1 MANTINITLSLP
13 EQEGLQISL
22 TDPMSVTDFEQ
33 FCAANPDIRAERSAD
48 GKVWIM
54 APVNL
59 ESGYYEGEVF
69 GELRNYC
76 LRTRNGKAFSPST
89 GFQLPDGSTR
99 AADASWVSNEQLSQL
114 TQAQRQTFPPIVP
127 DFVIEIR
134 SKTDARSALEQKMQE
149 TWIANGVQLAWLID
163 PQTQQVVV
171 YRPGS
176 APLVM
181 DGFNRTIS
189 ASPLLQ
195 GFEFDLRLLEF

>member
-1 MANTINITLSLP
+1 MTLTRDITLSLP

-22 TDPMSVTDFEQ
+22 TEPMSVTDFEH
-33 FCAANPDIRAERSAD
+33 FCAANPDIRAERSSD

-99 AADASWVSNEQLSQL
+99 AADASWVSKKQLSQL

-127 DFVIEIR
+127 AFIIEIR
-134 SKTDARSALEQKMQE
+134 SKTDARAALEQKMLE

-163 PQTQQVVV
+163 PQAQQVVV
-171 YRPGS
+171 YRPERT
-176 APLVM
+176 PLVI
-181 DGFNRTIS
+181 DGFDQTID
-189 ASPLLQ
+189 ASPILP
-195 GFEFDLRLLEF
+195 GFEFDLRLLNF

>member
-1 MANTINITLSLP
+1 MTLTRDITLSLP

-22 TDPMSVTDFEQ
+22 TGPLSVTDFEH

-54 APVNL
+54 APVSL

-76 LRTRNGKAFSPST
+76 LRTQNGKAFSPST

-99 AADASWVSNEQLSQL
+99 AADASWVSNKQLSQL
-114 TQAQRQTFPPIVP
+114 TQAERQTFPPIVP

-134 SKTDARSALEQKMQE
+134 SKPDARSALEQKMQE

-163 PQTQQVVV
+163 PQAQQVAV

-176 APLVM
+176 APLVI
-181 DGFNRTIS
+181 DGFDQTIN
-189 ASPLLQ
+189 ASPILP
-195 GFEFDLRLLEF
+195 GFKFDLRLLIF